1 MALAEDV
8 TVPSFI
14 SERSISR
21 DIPSAVVRIEET
33 RRSLVRPLFIFST
46 AFYVLGLIV
55 LAYLPDVAG
64 FKITG
69 SINVAYVLALAQFV
83 MTFAVAYIYSRQANR
98 FIDPLVAETLAD
110 ITKARAP
117 GVAP

>member
-8 TVPSFI
+8 IAPAFAV
-14 SERSISR
+14 ERGTSR

-33 RRSLVRPLFIFST
+33 RRSIVRPLFIAST

-55 LAYLPDVAG
+55 LAYFPDVAG

-83 MTFAVAYIYSRQANR
+83 MTFAVAYIYSRRANR
-98 FIDPLVAETLAD
+98 FIDPLVAETLAA
-110 ITKARAP
+110 ITKALVP
-117 GVAP
+117 GVGR